1 MKERLITIVTTVVM
15 LAGFA
20 FLGFL
25 GWQWWKSRLP
35 ASYDVMDYG
44 VVDRGGGPHTEHV
57 NFSVTSTKVPATG
70 KPDVRL
76 TLTAEKSRIRL
87 ASGKEID
94 AWTFN
99 GRSPGPEIRAAR
111 GQLVE
116 VTLVNKDIDDGVT
129 IHWHGLDV
137 PNAEDGV
144 AGVTQDSVRPGER
157 YVYRFRPE
165 QVGTFW
171 YHTHQD
177 ASKGVEKGLFGAL
190 VIMRETP
197 PQKEEDL
204 VVPVHAFEGH
214 IALGTNDGVRGFAA
228 QPGVPVRL
236 RLINTDSTPR
246 RFRITGVTPEVVAID
261 GADIEPSSL
270 PPGEAIEIGG
280 GGRYDLWFQAS
291 IQVAS
296 FEVVG
301 SDAALVISPNG
312 QGEPGSAP
320 SETVFDPAARMWA
333 APSSLGSTFDRTF
346 KLTITKKPGFLDGK
360 PGRHWALNGKI
371 YPRVPMF
378 EVAKGDLV
386 RIDLVNHT
394 SGIHPMHLHGHHVV
408 VLSRD
413 GKPVNPWSTDT
424 LEMLPHERYSVAFR
438 AHNPGLWM
446 LHCHNLDHAANGLSM
461 HVMYAGVTTPF
472 RAGKSAHND
481 PE

>member
-1 MKERLITIVTTVVM
+1 MKDRLITIAAAGLM
-15 LAGFA
+15 LAGLA

-25 GWQWWKSRLP
+25 GWQWWQSRLP
-35 ASYDVMDYG
+35 ASYDVLDYG
-44 VVDRGGGPHTEHV
+44 VVDRGGGPQAEHV
-57 NFSVTSTKVPATG
+57 HFSVADTKGPEG
-70 KPDVRL
+70 KPDVSM
-76 TLTAEKSRIRL
+76 TLTARKSKVRL

-116 VTLVNKDIDDGVT
+116 VTLVNEDIGDGVT

-144 AGVTQDSVRPGER
+144 AGVTQDAVRPGGR

-177 ASKGVEKGLFGAL
+177 ASEGVAKGLFGAL
-190 VIMRETP
+190 VIVAEEP

-204 VVPVHAFEGH
+204 VVPVHSFEGRV
-214 IALGTNDGVRGFAA
+214 ALGANDGVQRLRLP
-228 QPGVPVRL
+228 PGTPVRL
-236 RLINTDSTPR
+236 RLINTDSTPQ
-246 RFRITGVTPEVVAID
+246 RFRITGFTPSVIAID
-261 GADIEPSSL
+261 GADIEPASI

-280 GGRYDLWFQAS
+280 GGRYDLSFQAS
-291 IQVAS
+291 TGVEAIQVA
-296 FEVVG
+296 G

-312 QGEPGSAP
+312 QGEPGSTP
-320 SETVFDPAARMWA
+320 SRAVFDPAARTPA
-333 APSSLGSTFDRTF
+333 APPKLGSQFDRAF
-346 KLTITKKPGFLDGK
+346 RLTITKKPGFLDGK
-360 PGRHWALNGKI
+360 PGRHWALNGKL

-378 EVAKGDLV
+378 ELAEGDLV
-386 RIDLVNHT
+386 RIELVNDS
-394 SGIHPMHLHGHHVV
+394 SGVHPMHLHGHHVL

-413 GKPVNPWSTDT
+413 GKAVAPWSTDT
-424 LEMLPHERYSVAFR
+424 LEMLPHERYTVAFR
-438 AHNPGLWM
+438 ASNPGLWM
-446 LHCHNLDHAANGLSM
+446 LHCHNLEHAAGGLSM
-461 HVMYAGVTTPF
+461 HVMYAGATTPF
-472 RAGKSAHND
+472 RAGKSVHND